1 MIELIG
7 LILLWF
13 GIYYIVS
20 SSLNLEFGYAGIPN
34 FGKALSVLVGA
45 IAVGGILNRL
55 LILYFNTKGSL
66 VEASTYAVSNI
77 NQIIAHDPLMGFLI
91 LIASIILA
99 VICGMIVGA
108 IFILP
113 SAKLKED
120 YLGVTL
126 LAISETIFLI
136 SIYDLNI
143 VGGYF
148 GLSVPDVL
156 AFIPG
161 DLRLWAFIGIVLFM
175 AFLVY
180 LFFERLLNT
189 PFGRVLKAMRENDN
203 TVKAFGRD
211 IMMLRIKAMAI
222 GSGVGAIAGALYV
235 LYTANIVANSFTRTE
250 WTFFPFLMVLLGGK
264 GNNKGVIVGTLIYVI
279 FKVLLDYYKY
289 DIKNLLHIPFE
300 PVWFSYILFGVIM
313 LLILY
318 YKPDGLLPEEPV
330 LTPPVKKYLKKN

>member
-13 GIYYIVS
+13 GLYYIVS
-20 SSLNLEFGYAGIPN
+20 ASLNLEFGYAGIPN

-45 IAVGGILNRL
+45 IAVGGILDRI
-55 LILYFNTKGSL
+55 LIAYYGIKGNL
-66 VEASTYAVSNI
+66 IEASTYAVSNI
-77 NQIIAHDPLMGFLI
+77 NAVIAHDPIVGFLI
-91 LIASIILA
+91 LIASIVLASILGL
-99 VICGMIVGA
+99 ITGA

-113 SAKLKED
+113 SAKLKGD

-126 LAISETIFLI
+126 LAISEAIFLI
-136 SIYDLNI
+136 SIYDLRI
-143 VGGYF
+143 VGGYY
-148 GLSVPDVL
+148 GVSVPDIL

-161 DLRLWAFIGIVLFM
+161 EERTWAFIGIVLFISL
-175 AFLVY
+175 LVY

-189 PFGRVLKAMRENDN
+189 PFGRALKAMRENEN

-222 GSGVGAIAGALYV
+222 GSAVGAIAGALYA
-235 LYTANIVANSFTRTE
+235 LYTANIIANSFTRAE

-264 GNNKGVIVGTLIYVI
+264 GNNKGIILGTLIYVI
-279 FKVLLDYYKY
+279 VKILLDFYKY
-289 DIKNLLHIPFE
+289 DIKNLLHLPFE
-300 PVWFSYILFGVIM
+300 PTWFSYMLFGVLM

-318 YKPDGLLPEEPV
+318 YKPDGLLPEGPV
-330 LTPPVKKYLKKN
+330 LTPPVKKFLKKS